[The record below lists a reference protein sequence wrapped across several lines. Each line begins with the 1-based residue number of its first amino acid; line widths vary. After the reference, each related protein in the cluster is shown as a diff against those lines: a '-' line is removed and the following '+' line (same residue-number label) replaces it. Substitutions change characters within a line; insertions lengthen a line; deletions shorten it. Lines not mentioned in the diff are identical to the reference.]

1 MKKQTL
7 TSLVVLGAF
16 ILAHFG
22 KKPLLNALGISQN
35 QWTLG
40 GFTLYMAIFYVL
52 IPAVVLG
59 ALHGRKNVLRELGWQ
74 GSFPKG
80 FAFALVCT
88 LPMLIGYALVFEPT
102 QAPFK
107 KLLITLYTGSFWAGL
122 GEETLYRA
130 FLFGQLYRHGKWPF
144 VGAVLVQ
151 ALVFGSAH
159 LYQAHDWGQAAGVF
173 GVTFAGA
180 LWFAW
185 LWIEWKNLWVNVWL
199 HILMNAWWA
208 CFEVSSDA
216 LGGVWA
222 NVFRGIAIAISVIL
236 TLRYLRKQGRKPLQ
250 KEPFGNG
257 KMSILNSF
265 QARDY

>member
-7 TSLVVLGAF
+7 TSLVVLSTF
-16 ILAHFG
+16 VVAHFG
-22 KKPLLNALGISQN
+22 KSYILEALHISRDHR
-35 QWTLG
+35 TLSG
-40 GFTLYMAIFYVL
+40 YTLYMAIFYVL
-52 IPAVVLG
+52 IPALVVG
-59 ALHGRKNVLRELGWQ
+59 ALHGWRNILRELGWQ

-102 QAPFK
+102 QVPFK
-107 KLLITLYTGSFWAGL
+107 QLLINFYTGSFWAGL
-122 GEETLYRA
+122 GEETLCRA
-130 FLFGQLYRHGKWPF
+130 FLFGQLYRYGKWPF

-159 LYQAHDWGQAAGVF
+159 LYQAHDWVQAAGVF

-185 LWIEWKNLWVNVWL
+185 LWIEWDNLWVNVWL
-199 HILMNAWWA
+199 HILMNAWWG

-222 NVFRGIAIAISVIL
+222 NVFRAVTIAISVIL
-236 TLRYLRKQGRKPLQ
+236 TLRYLRKHGRKPLQ
-250 KEPFGNG
+250 KDFNFV
-257 KMSILNSF
+257 S
-265 QARDY
+265 AREETH